1 MPPDSPSPSSL
12 SSPRRRDAAANG
24 GRSPG
29 GEASSVPLRS
39 GGGGA
44 WREFLFCCDSRQ
56 VAGSVDVGGGGG
68 DHHRQGTSRDLDSA
82 EQRNLDG
89 FSSTG
94 LAAFKAL
101 RVKHFWH
108 YKRQW
113 NVSSGRVVAVY
124 ATPRVQTSGGGG
136 GEAENAA
143 DGGDAPSLGSLPLG
157 HSDWFPQRL
166 GEIVADTEEWCDVL
180 NLGPPD
186 GLFMDAFADAIKR
199 LHDKN
204 KPIVVRMMFGNV
216 LGIGNV
222 NCRAVVAKLTER
234 ISNPEATK
242 LRLWVGAWRKGVSWN
257 HSKILV
263 VDGNLLVTGGHN
275 LWDEHYLKRNPVL
288 DLSMELEGPVA
299 EDAHIYANEQW
310 EFVEKLTT
318 SSFGNAANRIQSS
331 KYAPVVFKSF
341 VTLKRFPQSVPR
353 HPPNYVR
360 QLQSQLFRRL
370 PHRPGPANVPIVA
383 MGRCGAITPLKR
395 RPSDDA
401 IVAMLES
408 AKKSIRLALQDLGPV
423 CIPGTKITLP
433 GCIWPRGYLN
443 ALGRVLWTTRTQIE
457 ILLSNPLSVPGDL
470 TVRHILSCGDA
481 FCRLSVARLT

>member
-1 MPPDSPSPSSL
+1 MPPSNALSL
-12 SSPRRRDAAANG
+12 SFPRHRGGAEAGGGDESSPAGA
-24 GRSPG
+24 
-29 GEASSVPLRS
+29 EAPLRS

-44 WREFLFCCDSRQ
+44 WREFVFCCDPSQ
-56 VAGSVDVGGGGG
+56 VATAVADGA
-68 DHHRQGTSRDLDSA
+68 HHRHGTSRDLDSA
-82 EQRNLDG
+82 EQRELVG

-113 NVSSGRVVAVY
+113 NVSSGRVVAVH
-124 ATPRVQTSGGGG
+124 ATPRVLQQAEAADADAEG
-136 GEAENAA
+136 GEALS
-143 DGGDAPSLGSLPLG
+143 PSSLMLGSLPQG
-157 HSDWFPQRL
+157 HSDWFPQHL
-166 GEIVADTEEWCDVL
+166 GDIVAQTEEWCDVL

-186 GLFMDAFADAIKR
+186 GLFMDAFTAAITR
-199 LHDKN
+199 LHEKN
-204 KPIVVRMMFGNV
+204 RPIVVRMMFGNV

-222 NCRAVVAKLTER
+222 NCRAVVAKLTEG
-234 ISNPEATK
+234 ISNPESTK

-257 HSKILV
+257 HAKILV
-263 VDGNLLVTGGHN
+263 VDGSLLVTGGHN
-275 LWDEHYLKRNPVL
+275 LWDEHYLRRNPVL

-299 EDAHIYANEQW
+299 EEAHIYANEQW

-318 SSFGNAANRIQSS
+318 SNFGNAANRIQSS

-341 VTLKRFPQSVPR
+341 VTLKRFPESVPR

-370 PHRPGPANVPIVA
+370 PPRPGPANVPIVA

-408 AKKSIRLALQDLGPV
+408 AKRSIRLALQDLGPV

-443 ALGRVLWTTRTQIE
+443 ALGRVLWTTHAEIE

-470 TVRHILSCGDA
+470 TVRA
-481 FCRLSVARLT
+481 T

>member
-1 MPPDSPSPSSL
+1 MPPNNSPSL
-12 SSPRRRDAAANG
+12 SFPRHRKAANG
-24 GRSPG
+24 ENHTVGA
-29 GEASSVPLRS
+29 ASSEPHLRS
-39 GGGGA
+39 GGGGGA
-44 WREFLFCCDSRQ
+44 WREFLFCCDPHQ
-56 VAGSVDVGGGGG
+56 VAGSVAEGE
-68 DHHRQGTSRDLDSA
+68 HQRHGTSRDLESA
-82 EQRNLDG
+82 EQRKLEG

-124 ATPRVQTSGGGG
+124 ATPRIVPS
-136 GEAENAA
+136 ENV
-143 DGGDAPSLGSLPLG
+143 DTDAKAGRGPSPSSSLGSLPLG

-166 GEIVADTEEWCDVL
+166 GEIVSDTEEWCDVL

-186 GLFMDAFADAIKR
+186 GLFMEAFQAAITR
-199 LHDKN
+199 LHEKN
-204 KPIVVRMMFGNV
+204 RPIVVRMMFGNV

-222 NCRAVVAKLTER
+222 NCRAVVAKLTEG
-234 ISNPEATK
+234 IPNPESTK

-257 HSKILV
+257 HAKILV

-275 LWDEHYLKRNPVL
+275 LWDEHYLRKNPVL
-288 DLSMELEGPVA
+288 DLSMELVGPVA

-341 VTLKRFPQSVPR
+341 VTLKRFPPSVPR

-360 QLQSQLFRRL
+360 QLQSQLYRRL
-370 PHRPGPANVPIVA
+370 PPRPGPANVPIVA

-408 AKKSIRLALQDLGPV
+408 AKRSIRLALQDLGPV

-443 ALGRVLWTTRTQIE
+443 ALGRVLWTTHAEIE

-470 TVRHILSCGDA
+470 TVRAA
-481 FCRLSVARLT
+481 FCVLWNVGFDQVHA